1 MFWGEIARA
10 SSSEFLQIPNLCK
23 PSITYPSLFSLESF
37 ISVSGIISLTTVNLS
52 TEEGNKEQRHCIF
65 QLSQGHGSVFLPLKA
80 IPFNITRLFPQLLKP
95 LPPVGWRRCL
105 LGCSGLPSWRVTCPC
120 WKIITAATCTYSL
133 RVTSPR
139 TVTACCLSLLFIS
152 NVPLNTSY
160 YAFFIFLVLSCV
172 LTWVPLYTLLFL
184 FYICL

>member
-1 MFWGEIARA
+1 MFWGEIAKA
-10 SSSEFLQIPNLCK
+10 SSSEFLQISNLCK

-65 QLSQGHGSVFLPLKA
+65 QL
-80 IPFNITRLFPQLLKP
+80 LKP
-95 LPPVGWRRCL
+95 LPPVGWKRCL
-105 LGCSGLPSWRVTCPC
+105 LGCSGLPSWRVTCPR

-172 LTWVPLYTLLFL
+172 LTGVPLYTLLFL
-184 FYICL
+184 FYTCL